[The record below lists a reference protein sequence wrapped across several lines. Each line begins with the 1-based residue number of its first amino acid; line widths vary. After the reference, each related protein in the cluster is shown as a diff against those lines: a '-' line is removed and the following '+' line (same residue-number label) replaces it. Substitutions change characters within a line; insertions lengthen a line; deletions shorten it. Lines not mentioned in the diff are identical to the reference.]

1 MNRYEKIDSNFS
13 KHVIFNAMLC
23 TTLFTCISKSTPIDT
38 VCIDSVSIRYIDNK
52 LYLYQYSERGLVFW
66 KQLHLQKE
74 SSWYKNGFF
83 DPILGCIIIDKDGN
97 ASYSYHPKLRK
108 VVKVPKMNKETLEY
122 ILKQSTTQMSHYD
135 HSSHM
140 SHYSS
145 R

>member
-1 MNRYEKIDSNFS
+1 MKRLIVTLVSMLFLMRCYAQHYL
-13 KHVIFNAMLC
+13 HVS
-23 TTLFTCISKSTPIDT
+23 SKSTPIDT
-38 VCIDSVSIRYIDNK
+38 VCIDSVSIRYADNK
-52 LYLYQYSERGLVFW
+52 LYLYQYFERGLVFW

-74 SSWYKNGFF
+74 SSWYKKYGFF

-97 ASYSYHPKLRK
+97 ASYSYHPRLRK
-108 VVKVPKMNKETLEY
+108 VVKVSKMNKETLEY
-122 ILKQSTTQMSHYD
+122 ILKQSTTHMSHYD